1 MVKNPPDN
9 ARDAD
14 VIPESGRSRGIGNS
28 NPLKYSCLENS
39 MDREAWWATVQGVS
53 KSQTH
58 LSTHTCTS
66 IYSINARK
74 EVPGPVLH

>member
-1 MVKNPPDN
+1 MNPPDN